1 MIEYIL
7 PAAQIV
13 GSALLLYVLLDIL
26 CRWHDRLRS
35 LWRVRVWW
43 GTHALTH
50 WAKSEPEAREWAA
63 LYPVDAVV
71 SIESTFHGR
80 STFVAGRNVTF

>member
-1 MIEYIL
+1 MLHILTNPALILIVAMGVYII
-7 PAAQIV
+7 AEAT
-13 GSALLLYVLLDIL
+13 

-35 LWRVRVWW
+35 PWRVRVWW